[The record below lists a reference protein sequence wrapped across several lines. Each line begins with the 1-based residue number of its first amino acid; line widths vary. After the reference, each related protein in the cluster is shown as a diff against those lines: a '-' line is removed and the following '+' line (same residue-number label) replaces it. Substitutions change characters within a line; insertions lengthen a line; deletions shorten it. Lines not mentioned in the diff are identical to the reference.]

1 MLLGLI
7 EGTKMGRM
15 GNTLRDEMNMGNDLS
30 SDGPGGML
38 PEHCCLLRTA
48 AFFLFFFFYTYKVL

>member
-7 EGTKMGRM
+7 EDTKMGGM
-15 GNTLRDEMNMGNDLS
+15 GNTLRDEMNMGKDLS
-30 SDGPGGML
+30 SDG

-48 AFFLFFFFYTYKVL
+48 AFFLFFFFTLKIF

>member
-7 EGTKMGRM
+7 EDTKMGGM
-15 GNTLRDEMNMGNDLS
+15 GNTLRDEMNMGKDLS

-48 AFFLFFFFYTYKVL
+48 AFFLFFFYT